1 MKRKFTNW
9 EFINYSN
16 QINKDIEIIGEYK
29 NFKTNILC
37 RCKLCG
43 KEFECS
49 PQRILNMDHNGLRR
63 LVRNKK
69 LCPNSDCIEHD
80 KYISAKIERTLSLI
94 SKIQEA
100 ALGKY
105 ILLGHFISDSSLI
118 KCRCLLCNYEWEDIP
133 MNLSKAKYKC
143 PKCSN
148 KGTNSIYRLESQNS
162 NHKKR
167 DIRKQTEEKSQ
178 GIQLFDVNETD
189 DGCFSVVYRKC
200 GHSFTTNSIDH
211 IPNSCVEC
219 RRTKRNA
226 TYEELS
232 SNGFTAIKIPQKDLR
247 HVQRSLR
254 IMKGEKLP
262 EDDDYKSGYYSKDEF
277 RNIVKKLT
285 PNIEVV
291 DEEIYPSKK
300 ILCRCK
306 SCGSVWGV
314 WASYLLRGTA
324 CPKCRGSIG
333 ENIILSYL
341 EENNYQFIREYSFPN
356 CKNIRQLRFDFYLPE
371 YNAVIEFD
379 GIQHFVPTR
388 FCSNYSE
395 NDTFI
400 EFRSIQK
407 RDRIKNSFCKK
418 NNIPML
424 RIKYNEADIRGN
436 IESFIGKLKK

>member
-16 QINKDIEIIGEYK
+16 FINKDIEIVGEYK
-29 NFKTNILC
+29 NFKTNVLC

-43 KEFECS
+43 SEFECS

-69 LCPNSDCIEHD
+69 LCPNSDCTEHD
-80 KYISAKIERTLSLI
+80 KYISAKIERSLSLI
-94 SKIQEA
+94 SKIQEV

-105 ILLGHFISDSSLI
+105 ILLGYFVSDSTPI
-118 KCRCLLCNYEWEDIP
+118 KCRCIKCNYEWEDTP
-133 MNLSKAKYKC
+133 TNLTKVRCKC
-143 PKCSN
+143 PKCLSKDTAPTNCSKEQASN
-148 KGTNSIYRLESQNS
+148 NI
-162 NHKKR
+162 
-167 DIRKQTEEKSQ
+167 
-178 GIQLFDVNETD
+178 FDVSEID
-189 DGCFSVVYRKC
+189 VGIFSVVYRKC
-200 GHSFTTNSIDH
+200 GHSFTTNSPNH
-211 IPNSCVEC
+211 IPNSCTEC
-219 RRTKRNA
+219 RRNTRNEI
-226 TYEELS
+226 YKELS
-232 SNGFTAIKIPQKDLR
+232 SNGFTAISIPQKDLR
-247 HVQRSLR
+247 QIQRSIR

-262 EDDDYKSGYYSKDEF
+262 GDDDYKSGYYSKDEF
-277 RNIVKKLT
+277 RDIVKKLT
-285 PNIEVV
+285 PNIEVI
-291 DEEIYPSKK
+291 DEEIFPSKK
-300 ILCRCK
+300 VLCRCK

-341 EENNYQFIREYSFPN
+341 EENNYKYVREYSFPN
-356 CKNIRQLRFDFYLPE
+356 CKYIRQLRFDFYLPE

-379 GIQHFVPTR
+379 GIQHFAPTR
-388 FCSNYSE
+388 FCSSYSE
-395 NDTFI
+395 DDTFM

-424 RIKYNEADIRGN
+424 RIKYNEDDISGS